1 MYVLQGRVIDALGDE
16 ALENGV
22 VAIENER
29 ITYVGDGRGYQPPPE
44 AQVISVEDGTILPGF
59 IDCHA
64 HLSGGESVNNDPY
77 ALKPFD
83 LLLTTAHDIGILLDA
98 GFTSVREMSAFGI
111 HLKKAV
117 QRGILRGPRIMTGG
131 RVMSVTAGHVDDDSD
146 LPFDYRQQNNLV
158 GYIVDGVEG
167 CLRGTR
173 EQFRH
178 GAEFIKVCATGGVSS
193 TTDGLDD
200 VQFSFE
206 ELKVI
211 VDEAARHG
219 TYVAAHCTGNAG
231 TLQALQ
237 AGVTSIEH
245 GDRLDERCIELMLKR
260 DATLVTTLNIAL
272 GIPKWQATLPK
283 HIYEKGVQLAECAVR
298 SALLARSAG
307 IRIALGTD
315 YSNSK
320 NTPYAKNGSEFASIV
335 EAGFTPME
343 AIKIGTING
352 AHLMKNRQ
360 IGSLEKGKLADVV
373 VVGGNPL
380 KDISLLAD
388 ASHVQLVFQNGV
400 LVKDG
405 RGKKIFCPT
414 Y

>member
-1 MYVLQGRVIDALGDE
+1 MGDE
-16 ALENGV
+16 KGCVIPSQAEV
-22 VAIENER
+22 
-29 ITYVGDGRGYQPPPE
+29 ITF
-44 AQVISVEDGTILPGF
+44 EDGTILPGF

-64 HLSGGESVNNDPY
+64 HLSGGESVNQDPY
-77 ALKPFD
+77 ANKNYD
-83 LLLTTAHDIGILLDA
+83 SLLTIAHDIGILLDA
-98 GFTSVREMSAFGI
+98 GFTSVREMSAFGV

-117 QRGILRGPRIMTGG
+117 QRGVLRGPRIMTGG
-131 RVMSVTAGHVDDDSD
+131 RVMSVTAGHADDDSD
-146 LPFDYRQQNNLV
+146 LSFEYRQQSSTMS
-158 GYIVDGVEG
+158 YIVDGVEG

-173 EQFRH
+173 IQFRN

-206 ELKVI
+206 ELKTI
-211 VDEAARHG
+211 VEEARRHG

-245 GDRLDERCIELMLKR
+245 GDCLDERCIDLMVKQ

-272 GIPKWQATLPK
+272 NIPKWQATLPK
-283 HIYEKGVQLAECAVR
+283 HIYEKGCLLAESAVR
-298 SALLARSAG
+298 SSMLARRAG

-320 NTPYAKNGSEFASIV
+320 NTPYANNGNEFVSIV

-352 AHLMKNRQ
+352 AHLMKNKE

-373 VVGGNPL
+373 VLSGNPL
-380 KDISLLAD
+380 KDITLLAD
-388 ASHVQLVFQNGV
+388 AKHIKLVFQNGV
-400 LVKDG
+400 LIKDV
-405 RGKKIFCPT
+405 RPMEHKL
-414 Y
+414 